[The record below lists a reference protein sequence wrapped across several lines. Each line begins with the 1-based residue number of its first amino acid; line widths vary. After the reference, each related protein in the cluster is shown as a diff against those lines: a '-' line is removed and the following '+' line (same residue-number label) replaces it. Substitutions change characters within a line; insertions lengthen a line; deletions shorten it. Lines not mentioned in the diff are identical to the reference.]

1 MRRNNRVLSAAAAAA
16 AIIIVFGL
24 VLGCA
29 APAWSASMPL
39 ARPAPTSTPTPAPAA
54 AIPLK
59 SIADLTSLD
68 ATVQLDVNGLVK
80 GERMQGDLGAVL
92 AMNDGGSSK
101 VTVTGSLLGELTTQV
116 GGSLAGLLQPS
127 SVDAYQVPQGTYVV
141 ANSWLP
147 VCVKLADAGAAA
159 ALDEI
164 SPQSMLSM
172 LTSSDV
178 ARGRLVGQETL
189 HGVTVKHYVIDGDE
203 FLAAARK
210 SSDPELRTFGQA
222 LRSADD
228 ADLYVDAKGGYPV
241 AFRGSYSGSY
251 EPLQFDGD
259 FDVQVELT
267 GVNTNTPVNLPR
279 SCNRPI
285 TP

>member
-16 AIIIVFGL
+16 AIAIVFGL

-189 HGVTVKHYVIDGDE
+189 NGVTVKHYVIDGDE

>member
-1 MRRNNRVLSAAAAAA
+1 
-16 AIIIVFGL
+16 

-29 APAWSASMPL
+29 APAWSASLPL
-39 ARPAPTSTPTPAPAA
+39 VRPAPTSTPTPVPTV

-59 SIADLTSLD
+59 SIDDLTSLD
-68 ATVQLDVNGLVK
+68 ATVELDVNGLV
-80 GERMQGDLGAVL
+80 GGQRTQGDLDAVL
-92 AMNDGGSSK
+92 AMNDSGSSK
-101 VTVTGSLLGELTTQV
+101 VTVTGSLLGELTAQV
-116 GGSLAGLLQPS
+116 GGSLAGLLKPS

-141 ANSWLP
+141 VNSWLP
-147 VCVKLADAGAAA
+147 VCVKLADADAAA

-189 HGVTVKHYVIDGDE
+189 HGVPVKHYVIDGDE

-210 SSDPELRTFGQA
+210 SRDPELRAFGKA

-228 ADLYVDAKGGYPV
+228 ADLYVDAQGGYPV

-267 GVNTNTPVNLPR
+267 GVNTSTPVNLPR